1 MQHVA
6 PQPHGVAEQVQVFVS
21 AAEEIRSML
30 HQFAAGVLPTASEQ
44 LHAQLQHILDSALLS
59 QAPAQVQADVEA
71 AATPTVAEQLATA
84 PEPEPVVPAMEQQ
97 PVVHAVALDDDEIE
111 AVDAID
117 PDLFPI
123 FEEEAME
130 LLPSHA

>member
-1 MQHVA
+1 
-6 PQPHGVAEQVQVFVS
+6 
-21 AAEEIRSML
+21 ML

-59 QAPAQVQADVEA
+59 QAPSQVPADVEA

-97 PVVHAVALDDDEIE
+97 TAVHAVALDDDEIE

-130 LLPSHA
+130 L